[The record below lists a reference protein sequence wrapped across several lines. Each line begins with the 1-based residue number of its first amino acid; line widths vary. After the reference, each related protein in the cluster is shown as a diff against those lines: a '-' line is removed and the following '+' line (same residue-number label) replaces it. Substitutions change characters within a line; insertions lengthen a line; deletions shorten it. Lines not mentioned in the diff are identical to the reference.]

1 MSGIILPLAAV
12 IAGVLSITSPCA
24 LPLIP
29 SYVSFVSAL
38 PVTGTSVTTRRRVAL
53 RASLLF
59 VGGFGTVFVA
69 LGATAST
76 VGVLL
81 IRNLPDIT
89 RASGVVIIVLGLST
103 LGLLHLPFLHN
114 ERRFDLHRIARGP
127 RGAFPLG
134 MAFAFGWTPCI
145 GPVLATIL
153 TLAASSGSM
162 AGGMVLLALYSAGLG
177 VPFVL
182 IGLGFERLAG
192 TVRWL
197 KVHGRAIERVGGAL
211 LVVVGI
217 GYVTGTW
224 QGLFLPA
231 QRWFA
236 RYGWPPI

>member
-1 MSGIILPLAAV
+1 MSGLVLPLAAV
-12 IAGVLSITSPCA
+12 LAGVLSITSPCA

-29 SYVSFVSAL
+29 SYMSFVSAL
-38 PVTGTSVTTRRRVAL
+38 PVTAATVEMRRRVAL
-53 RASLLF
+53 HASLLF

-81 IRNLPDIT
+81 IRNLPGIT
-89 RASGVVIIVLGLST
+89 RVSGVLIIILGLST
-103 LGLLHLPFLHN
+103 LGVLRLPFLAK
-114 ERRFDLHRIARGP
+114 ERRFDLQRIARGP

-153 TLAASSGSM
+153 GLAASSGSLV
-162 AGGMVLLALYSAGLG
+162 GGVLLLALYSAGLG
-177 VPFVL
+177 VPFVA

-197 KVHGRAIERVGGAL
+197 TAHGRAIERLGGLL
-211 LVVVGI
+211 LVVVGT

-224 QGLFLPA
+224 QALFLPA

-236 RYGWPPI
+236 QYGWPPI